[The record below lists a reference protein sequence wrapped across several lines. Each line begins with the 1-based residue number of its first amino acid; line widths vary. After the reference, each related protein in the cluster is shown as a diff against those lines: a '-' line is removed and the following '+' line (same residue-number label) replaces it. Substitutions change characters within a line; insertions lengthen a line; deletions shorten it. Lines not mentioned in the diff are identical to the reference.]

1 MLVYAHASLRVKVF
15 FENELVI
22 FSSSKV
28 ARIFSTSVIVFS
40 FKVGV
45 KLKPEMRVKGSEGF
59 SELFLKHI
67 IFSRITNQTKLVMVN
82 KIKEASL

>member
-15 FENELVI
+15 FENELVN

-28 ARIFSTSVIVFS
+28 ARIFSDSVIVFS

-45 KLKPEMRVKGSEGF
+45 KLKPVQSINSSEVFRVNCFK
-59 SELFLKHI
+59 
-67 IFSRITNQTKLVMVN
+67 M
-82 KIKEASL
+82 A

>member
-1 MLVYAHASLRVKVF
+1 
-15 FENELVI
+15 
-22 FSSSKV
+22 
-28 ARIFSTSVIVFS
+28 VFS

-67 IFSRITNQTKLVMVN
+67 LFSRITNQMKQGMVN
-82 KIKEASL
+82 NI